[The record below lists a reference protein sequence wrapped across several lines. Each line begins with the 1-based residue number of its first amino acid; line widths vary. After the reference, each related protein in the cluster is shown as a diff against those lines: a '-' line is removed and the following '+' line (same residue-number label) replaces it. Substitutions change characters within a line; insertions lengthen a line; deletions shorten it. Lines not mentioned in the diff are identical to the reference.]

1 MRPFNADRRPAE
13 AKQVADYSFA
23 PLAGPALF
31 IHTAVLS
38 SGGVGVL
45 MSTVARKALAVIRIL
60 NGTAGLLA
68 PEKLLTR
75 LGVDTSTDRS
85 GTYPFR
91 MFGIRTILIGLDLLV
106 LSGDELRRAEKL
118 AVLIHA
124 TDTVSAAVT
133 AARGDLPRKQGLVA
147 IVISAINTAL
157 AVTAWK
163 GGRDAIPADNVVHQ
177 SH

>member
-1 MRPFNADRRPAE
+1 MGN
-13 AKQVADYSFA
+13 
-23 PLAGPALF
+23 
-31 IHTAVLS
+31 
-38 SGGVGVL
+38 
-45 MSTVARKALAVIRIL
+45 VARKLLALIRIF
-60 NGTAGLLA
+60 NGAAALLA
-68 PEKLLTR
+68 PEKLLGR
-75 LGVDTSTDRS
+75 LGVDTTTDRA

-91 MFGIRTILIGLDLLV
+91 MFGIRTVLIGLDLL
-106 LSGDELRRAEKL
+106 LLRGTELRRAEKL

-147 IVISAINTAL
+147 IVISSINTAL
-157 AVTAWK
+157 ALAAWK

>member
-1 MRPFNADRRPAE
+1 MAN
-13 AKQVADYSFA
+13 
-23 PLAGPALF
+23 
-31 IHTAVLS
+31 
-38 SGGVGVL
+38 
-45 MSTVARKALAVIRIL
+45 VARKMLALIRIL
-60 NGTAGLLA
+60 NGAAGLLA
-68 PEKLLTR
+68 PEKLLAR
-75 LGVDTSTDRS
+75 LGVDTTTDRA

-91 MFGIRTILIGLDLLV
+91 MFGIRTVLIGLDLL
-106 LSGDELRRAEKL
+106 LLRGAELRRAEKL

-147 IVISAINTAL
+147 VVISAINTAL

-163 GGRDAIPADNVVHQ
+163 GGRDAISADKVVHQ

>member
-1 MRPFNADRRPAE
+1 MHSEVVERRCR
-13 AKQVADYSFA
+13 VLIS
-23 PLAGPALF
+23 
-31 IHTAVLS
+31 TA
-38 SGGVGVL
+38 
-45 MSTVARKALAVIRIL
+45 ARKALAVIRIV
-60 NGTAGLLA
+60 NGMAGLLA
-68 PEKLLTR
+68 PEKLLGR
-75 LGVDTSTDRS
+75 LGVDTSQDRS

-91 MFGIRTILIGLDLLV
+91 MFGIRTVLIGLDLLV
-106 LSGDELRRAEKL
+106 LHGEELRRAERL

-124 TDTVSAAVT
+124 ADTVSATVT
-133 AARGDLPRKQGLVA
+133 ATRGDLPRKQGLMT